1 MPQKNWLIRTK
12 SNQILGPVSK
22 EKVIE
27 LYHNG
32 SVRPEDEICS
42 GNGFWFFLR
51 EKDQV
56 EYYLLGNKKQPFNP
70 LGEGLSVL
78 TASPDELDPPVA
90 KSDDITL
97 VGGINLAALKQES
110 DPKPAVAPVSALA
123 TPAPGTV
130 QVKPPVAK
138 PREAVAPKVTPTPVA
153 PGKIK
158 KKPTSISPGAG
169 AASLAIPRKRW
180 VSDKIVMIGTIVV
193 LIALAVVLYYRKRI
207 LREFIQGGVSVSLI
221 SQAHA
226 QENPPVSKK
235 KASFHP

>member
-22 EKVIE
+22 DKVIE

-78 TASPDELDPPVA
+78 TASPDELEPPVG

-97 VGGINLAALKQES
+97 VSGINISDLKKE
-110 DPKPAVAPVSALA
+110 KPAPTATIVAAA
-123 TPAPGTV
+123 TAPQGTV
-130 QVKPPVAK
+130 QVKPPAPTVK
-138 PREAVAPKVTPTPVA
+138 PRVAEPPKPTPTPVT

-158 KKPTSISPGAG
+158 KKPTTVLPGAG
-169 AASLAIPRKRW
+169 AGSLVAPRKRW
-180 VSDKIVMIGTIVV
+180 VSDKTVMLGTIVV

-207 LREFIQGGVSVSLI
+207 LREFIHGARVGLI
-221 SQAHA
+221 SEVHA
-226 QENPPVSKK
+226 QETLSVSKK
-235 KASFHP
+235 KISFRP